1 MNTFPRDI
9 NINNDNLVI
18 YTDSSLGIKIR
29 NIDKIIH
36 RWIDTE
42 ICNLS
47 ISDNNSHIIH
57 QNNLID
63 FFDKNYDKIC
73 NIFDVNTLICI
84 LRGCYFKFFHYILIN
99 NDRFN
104 INKTILK
111 KNSNKFLEIIF
122 NILQYVNI
130 CNNKLQIPKD
140 EYESIIF
147 IINYFK
153 ENGNFNN
160 LKNKFKLYNDLIK
173 NNYNYIIEESNWT
186 FWNNNIDK
194 RNFYHFIN
202 FNNNIK
208 FYNGFWEYHPYYVNQ
223 DKFFNEYNIKNC
235 INEINII
242 ISLFE

>member
-1 MNTFPRDI
+1 MKTFPSDI
-9 NINNDNLVI
+9 NLSGDDLVL
-18 YTDSSLGIKIR
+18 YTNSSLGMKIR

-36 RWIDTE
+36 RWINKQ

-63 FFDKNYDKIC
+63 FFDINYDSIC
-73 NIFDVNTLICI
+73 NIFNKSTLISI

-130 CNNKLQIPKD
+130 CNNKLEIPKD

-153 ENGNFNN
+153 ENENYDN

-173 NNYNYIIEESNWT
+173 NNYNYIIEENNWT

-194 RNFYHFIN
+194 RNF
-202 FNNNIK
+202 
-208 FYNGFWEYHPYYVNQ
+208 
-223 DKFFNEYNIKNC
+223 
-235 INEINII
+235 
-242 ISLFE
+242 